1 MYSFHTSKVAL
12 ALNLPGAA
20 LWGYPIFFTMPG
32 RGVHWKS
39 LKHIWC
45 HCTPI
50 PGKFW
55 GFNRATQ
62 LQVQLSLRQLLRS
75 RSAPLLVGCLELAV
89 NTRRN
94 TSDFYNLSWG
104 AVITFRRKLRRQTSD
119 NLDRWKSRAGK
130 SQRREEKK
138 KEDQRRERV
147 RRQMQVREKV
157 AKSRN
162 TVFCQWFVAPQGRK
176 VGSLKRRMRSLLGRW
191 EMKKCTPLWRE
202 AHLEVKKLKTRHIRS
217 TFGSCDVEK
226 AHAIVVRST
235 FGSQKCWSWR
245 VRSTFWKLR
254 CWKSARCCGAK
265 HIWKWTV

>member
-1 MYSFHTSKVAL
+1 MYIENHWNVF
-12 ALNLPGAA
+12 GAIA
-20 LWGYPIFFTMPG
+20 P
-32 RGVHWKS
+32 
-39 LKHIWC
+39 
-45 HCTPI
+45 PI

-89 NTRRN
+89 NTRN
-94 TSDFYNLSWG
+94 TSDFYNLFWG
-104 AVITFRRKLRRQTSD
+104 AVITFRRKFRRQTSD

-162 TVFCQWFVAPQGRK
+162 TVFFEWFVAPQGRK
-176 VGSLKRRMRSLLGRW
+176 VGSLKRRVRSLLGRW
-191 EMKKCTPLWRE
+191 EMKSCTPLWRD
-202 AHLEVKKLKTRHIRS
+202 AHLEVKKLKARHIIRS

-226 AHAIVVRST
+226 VHAIVARST
-235 FGSQKCWSWR
+235 FGNQKFWNWR

-265 HIWKWTV
+265 HIWKSTV